1 MADVGVDFGRD
12 RGARNVGVFL
22 GRDTRCAESGCFPG
36 RVARKTGV
44 PRTKVLICIG
54 LLLYKLGLS
63 ANLLEVLSTC
73 MNVY

>member
-1 MADVGVDFGRD
+1 MGVDFWRD
-12 RGARNVGVFL
+12 RGARNVGVFP

-36 RVARKTGV
+36 RDWRCAENGH
-44 PRTKVLICIG
+44 LLCIG

-63 ANLLEVLSTC
+63 DNSQEVLSTC